1 MEHTLIACV
10 VVRDA
15 TRGEEYLLPAAV
27 DYYFRYVVAS
37 ARPPA
42 PRGSPCARVCV
53 DSRRSAV
60 ALLPCRRHLNGWMY
74 GRRSASRTARTTSP
88 PRGITNSRH
97 VASPATHAPRTTS
110 NWPRRLGRGGAE
122 GAVCSIARKASPGS
136 SAIGDPGEGAVAVEM
151 PLVEVL
157 SRLEAHLAASYVAP
171 SVLARVRSGSSCRLR
186 VRKMVYEGTS
196 LRVQQLWE
204 CDVDLG
210 KKHAE

>member
-1 MEHTLIACV
+1 MEYTLIACV

-15 TRGEEYLLPAAV
+15 KRGEEYLLPAAV
-27 DYYFRYVVAS
+27 DYYFRYAS
-37 ARPPA
+37 AGASGLPVRACVRRGLTPFRRPPPMQA
-42 PRGSPCARVCV
+42 PSERLDVRPALCLANGA
-53 DSRRSAV
+53 DHV
-60 ALLPCRRHLNGWMY
+60 AAPAL
-74 GRRSASRTARTTSP
+74 
-88 PRGITNSRH
+88 RGITNSRR
-97 VASPATHAPRTTS
+97 VARNAPRTTS

-157 SRLEAHLAASYVAP
+157 SRLEAHLAASFVAP
-171 SVLARVRSGSSCRLR
+171 SVLARVRSGSSCSLR

-210 KKHAE
+210 RKHAE